1 MDLLPID
8 HATNSFDAESL
19 RAHPALA
26 EIVRAT
32 LDLYQ
37 RCGFQPPWI
46 GYVGREEGV
55 YVGGCGFAA
64 PPRDG
69 EVEIAYFTF
78 PEHEGKGVATRM
90 ASELLRMTRPHA
102 GPGLCYV
109 AHTLPQ
115 EGASTAILRKLGF
128 QWVGS
133 IQHPE
138 DGVVW
143 KWREVK
149 SSEASSITAAQARSR
164 LPDGSR

>member
-1 MDLLPID
+1 MDLVPID
-8 HATNSFDAESL
+8 PAAGSFDAETL
-19 RAHPALA
+19 QANPALA

-37 RCGFQPPWI
+37 RRGFQPPWI
-46 GYVGREEGV
+46 GYVGREDGV
-55 YVGGCGFAA
+55 YVGGCGFAS

-78 PEHEGKGVATRM
+78 PQHEGKGVATRM

-102 GPGLCYV
+102 GPALRYV

-115 EGASTAILRKLGF
+115 AGASTAILRKLGF
-128 QWVGS
+128 QMVGS

-143 KWREVK
+143 KWREAK
-149 SSEASSITAAQARSR
+149 LSEASSITAAKARSR